1 MPQPVVAIFDIGKT
15 NKKLFLFNESYRI
28 VFEKS
33 IHFDET
39 VDEDGDPCEDMNSL
53 RNFILEGIALVLDS
67 SDFQVRAINFSA
79 YGASFVYIDEAGKT
93 VAPLYNYLKPYPP
106 ALLKRFYDTYG
117 GEKLFSFQTAS
128 PVLGSLNSGMQLYRM
143 KHEKPDV
150 FSRISYALHLPQYL
164 SYILTGKAY
173 SEITS
178 IGCHTNLWHFQN
190 MDYHYWVK
198 QEGILDKLPEITP
211 SDMLVQPSGYSHS
224 VGIGLHDSSA
234 ALIPYLVSYADP
246 FVLISTGTWAI
257 SLNPFNAAPLTKD
270 ELECDCLSYLQY
282 RGAPV
287 KASRLFAGHNHE
299 EQVER
304 IAAHFNQKKEKYFKL
319 DFDKDILK
327 KTDISFDPKANSK
340 TILKDLRFASRDLSE
355 FENDSE
361 AYHQLIFDLVVQQYV
376 STQMIIRGTSVKKIF
391 VDGGFSNNSV
401 YMNLLASSFP
411 TMDVYASSVP
421 QATAIGAALAIH
433 DAWNS
438 QTFPPNIIE
447 LKSFKP
453 QVDIT
458 LR

>member
-1 MPQPVVAIFDIGKT
+1 
-15 NKKLFLFNESYRI
+15 
-28 VFEKS
+28 
-33 IHFDET
+33 
-39 VDEDGDPCEDMNSL
+39 
-53 RNFILEGIALVLDS
+53 
-67 SDFQVRAINFSA
+67 
-79 YGASFVYIDEAGKT
+79 
-93 VAPLYNYLKPYPP
+93 
-106 ALLKRFYDTYG
+106 
-117 GEKLFSFQTAS
+117 
-128 PVLGSLNSGMQLYRM
+128 
-143 KHEKPDV
+143 
-150 FSRISYALHLPQYL
+150 
-164 SYILTGKAY
+164 
-173 SEITS
+173 
-178 IGCHTNLWHFQN
+178 
-190 MDYHYWVK
+190 
-198 QEGILDKLPEITP
+198 
-211 SDMLVQPSGYSHS
+211 
-224 VGIGLHDSSA
+224 
-234 ALIPYLVSYADP
+234 
-246 FVLISTGTWAI
+246 
-257 SLNPFNAAPLTKD
+257 NAAPLTKD

-287 KASRLFAGHNHE
+287 KASRLCAGHNHE